1 MVCRDDKEINPLT
14 KRCVRKCVDG
24 EKRFHT
30 ETKYVCNKTRKNI
43 TKTSK
48 QTLPICVDQR
58 ITDIDMTD
66 IQKIINN
73 NTYVKSTT
81 TNKKRNIDSLS
92 YLVAGSLS
100 QSDCIKIGNGIEY
113 VLRDIITNKRTSLT
127 NIKPKNVKD
136 KKERDHLFADY
147 SSKIIYYAE
156 IKSNLNL
163 DTEKCRATADKC
175 LRILN
180 ELQEEYPD
188 YTIKMF
194 LVGVRYCTKSHISP
208 VIMKKYNSILPH
220 VVGVNEYLSEIGID
234 LCFDEQSYRQIINYL
249 VLQMFGSNN
258 S

>member
-24 EKRFHT
+24 EKRIQT

-43 TKTSK
+43 TKSPK
-48 QTLPICVDQR
+48 QTSPICVEKR
-58 ITDIDMTD
+58 MTDNDITD
-66 IQKIINN
+66 IQKIITD

-81 TNKKRNIDSLS
+81 TNKQRDIDSLS

-113 VLRDIITNKRTSLT
+113 VLRDIITTKRTSLT

-136 KKERDHLFADY
+136 KKERDHLFMDNH
-147 SSKIIYYAE
+147 SKIIYYAE

-163 DTEKCRATADKC
+163 DTEKCKATADKC
-175 LRILN
+175 IRILN

-194 LVGVRYCTKSHISP
+194 LVGVRYCTKTHISS
-208 VIMKKYNSILPH
+208 VIMNKYKSILPH

-234 LCFDEQSYRQIINYL
+234 LCFDEQSYRQFINYL
-249 VLQMFGSNN
+249 VLQMFGSSN